1 MVKDNESLSLAERRP
16 RRLNRLMPKRFRD
29 DPPQPLPLLPPTLDI
44 PIDQP
49 LASTSTPPES
59 PLAQGLRSCMRRIFS
74 TPRNVFGL
82 WRRYNTE
89 TLPSHDPEKH
99 IRILDLFDDPLVIS
113 EEAKETTP
121 IRSSDDQNPFA
132 PFPNK
137 NSFLLGDWYWNGGIQ
152 KSQESFSKLLS
163 IIGDEKFRP
172 EDVRG
177 TKWGDIDETLGR
189 NDFDEIDAGVEW
201 MDEDAGWKRTP
212 IHISV
217 PFHHRMKK
225 PGAQEYLVG
234 DLYHRSLVSV
244 IREKL
249 RNPHDSEHFHYD
261 GFELFWKPTE
271 ESADTRVHGE
281 MYTSPA
287 FLDAQHEIQ
296 NSPREPGC
304 DLPRVVVALM
314 LASDGTQ
321 LTSFGNAKLWPCYL
335 FMGNESKYMRCK
347 PSCHL
352 CSHVAY
358 FQTVS
363 CLHPVQLACLT
374 VFRSFLTHSRTS
386 LVKM

>member
-1 MVKDNESLSLAERRP
+1 MVVDNESLSLAKRRP

-29 DPPQPLPLLPPTLDI
+29 DPPQPLPLLPPTLDT
-44 PIDQP
+44 IDQ
-49 LASTSTPPES
+49 
-59 PLAQGLRSCMRRIFS
+59 PLAQGLRLCMRRIFS
-74 TPRNVFGL
+74 TPRNIFGL

-89 TLPSHDPEKH
+89 TLPSHDPEEH
-99 IRILDLFDDPLVIS
+99 IGILDLFDGPLVNR

-121 IRSSDDQNPFA
+121 IRSSDGQNPFA

-137 NSFLLGDWYWNGGIQ
+137 NSFLLGEWYWNGGIQ

-163 IIGDEKFRP
+163 IIGDDKFRP

-177 TKWGDIDETLGR
+177 TKWKYIDESLGR
-189 NDFDEIDAGVEW
+189 NDFDEIDDEAGVEW

-225 PGAQEYLVG
+225 PGPQEYLVG

-249 RNPHDSEHFHYD
+249 RNSEHFHYD
-261 GFELFWKPTE
+261 GFELFWRPTE

-335 FMGNESKYMRCK
+335 FTGNESKYMRCK

-363 CLHPVQLACLT
+363 CLSPVQLAYLT
-374 VFRSFLTHSRTS
+374 VLCSFLTHSRTS
-386 LVKM
+386 PLQM